1 MGTSTSEVGRAT
13 FDFDADSDTKALTS
27 SRCKGV
33 REPPLPD
40 QREVDVTRSFRRNSS
55 PRMAPSSSS
64 PRSRSPRSCQPG
76 LLDDASHSRNGSEGL
91 MAARVS
97 WHFWREKAVIASLV
111 DG

>member
-1 MGTSTSEVGRAT
+1 MGRAT

-27 SRCKGV
+27 SRCSGV

-40 QREVDVTRSFRRNSS
+40 HSDVDVTLSRFCSVS

-64 PRSRSPRSCQPG
+64 PRSRTPRSCQPG
-76 LLDDASHSRNGSEGL
+76 PELLASHSRNGSEGL
-91 MAARVS
+91 TAARVS
-97 WHFWREKAVIASLV
+97 WHFWREKAVIEALV

>member
-27 SRCKGV
+27 SRCSGV

-40 QREVDVTRSFRRNSS
+40 HNEVEVTRNFRRSSS

-76 LLDDASHSRNGSEGL
+76 LLDDASHSRKGIDGL

-97 WHFWREKAVIASLV
+97 WHFWREKAVIESLV

>member
-1 MGTSTSEVGRAT
+1 MGRAT
-13 FDFDADSDTKALTS
+13 FDFHTDSDTKALTS
-27 SRCKGV
+27 SRCSGV

-40 QREVDVTRSFRRNSS
+40 HSDVDVTLKRFCRVS

-97 WHFWREKAVIASLV
+97 WHFWRENAVMAPL
-111 DG
+111 DAG

>member
-27 SRCKGV
+27 SRCSGV

-40 QREVDVTRSFRRNSS
+40 HNEVEVTRNFRRSSS
-55 PRMAPSSSS
+55 PRIAPSSPS

-76 LLDDASHSRNGSEGL
+76 LELLASHSRNGIEGL

-97 WHFWREKAVIASLV
+97 WHFWRENAVIASLV